1 MWIQTIN
8 IFPYPR
14 KNVYL
19 LKRCLST
26 LRLPLLDLSNCYT
39 NSNNNTCLS
48 KNRSCRVESE
58 KWFTGVNYRNCG
70 INHDL
75 LIKQWDIKDLLV
87 KLWDR
92 TRTRLIQYSLILL
105 DIQLTPAK
113 SEKIS
118 LKASYFLS
126 QLFFSVTF
134 PMFFVKIPLH
144 KKREVSS
151 QTFQS

>member
-1 MWIQTIN
+1 MKISNVNSNHQHFSLGW
-8 IFPYPR
+8 
-14 KNVYL
+14 VYL

-26 LRLPLLDLSNCYT
+26 LRLPVLDLSNRYT

-48 KNRSCRVESE
+48 KNRFCRVESE
-58 KWFTGVNYRNCG
+58 KWFTGVNYRRNCG

-105 DIQLTPAK
+105 DIQLTPAT
-113 SEKIS
+113 SEKKYHWRPVIS
-118 LKASYFLS
+118 LVNYSSMWLS
-126 QLFFSVTF
+126 QCSL
-134 PMFFVKIPLH
+134 L
-144 KKREVSS
+144 R
-151 QTFQS
+151 